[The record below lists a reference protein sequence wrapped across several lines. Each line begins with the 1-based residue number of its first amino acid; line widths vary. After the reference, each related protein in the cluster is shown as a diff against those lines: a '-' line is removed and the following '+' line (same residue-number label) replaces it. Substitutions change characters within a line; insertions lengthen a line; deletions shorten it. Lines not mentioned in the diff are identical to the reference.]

1 MLSEV
6 SHIEKDK
13 YHGNTYT
20 WNLKCATDKLI
31 YETETDSQ
39 KQTCGYQRRKGR
51 EKGCNKSLGLADI
64 NYYI

>member
-20 WNLKCATDKLI
+20 WNLKCDTDKLI

-51 EKGCNKSLGLADI
+51 EKG
-64 NYYI
+64 